1 MHILADAEFWV
12 FVAFVLFFALIFYY
26 RLPQMALKALDERAE
41 AIRNELEE
49 ARRKHEEARK
59 LLAEYEAKKQQ
70 AEREAEEILKTAR
83 EEAEAVAHEIRRQFE
98 ELMARKQAAA
108 EERIRLAQENAV
120 RDIRA
125 HVAERALQT
134 AEEKLR
140 AEVKGRTATSL
151 LNEAIDEVAEK
162 LH

>member
-1 MHILADAEFWV
+1 MHVLATPEFWV
-12 FVAFVLFFALIFYY
+12 LVAFVLFFALIFYY
-26 RLPQMALKALDERAE
+26 RLPQMALKALDDRAE

-59 LLAEYEAKKQQ
+59 LLAEYEAKKEQ
-70 AEREAEEILKTAR
+70 AEREAEEILKVAR
-83 EEAEAVAHEIRRQFE
+83 EEAEAVAHEIRKQFE

-125 HVAERALQT
+125 HVAERALQS
-134 AEEKLR
+134 AEAKLR
-140 AEVKGRTATSL
+140 AEVTGRTASAL
-151 LNEAIDEVAEK
+151 LEDAIEEVAAK

>member
-1 MHILADAEFWV
+1 MHFLATAEFWV
-12 FVAFVLFFALIFYY
+12 FVAFVLFFALIFHY
-26 RLPQMALKALDERAE
+26 RLPQMVVKALDDRAE

-49 ARRKHEEARK
+49 ARRQHEEARK
-59 LLAEYEAKKQQ
+59 LLAEYEAKKEQ
-70 AEREAEEILKTAR
+70 AAREAEEILKVAR
-83 EEAEAVAHEIRRQFE
+83 EEAEAVAQEVRRQFE

-125 HVAERALQT
+125 HVAERALQA

-151 LNEAIDEVAEK
+151 LNEAIDEVAKK